1 MQFFELRLQRVVEKT
16 ILRVVSEV
24 MEDYTRRIVMMTL
37 KQIAGL
43 GGELTAF
50 LGSFA
55 DCFGRREARKLLRIY
70 VKGQWSDEHRKTAE
84 AIALRFGAA
93 PRTLQRFLESIKWDE
108 KQLRDRCGQIIA
120 TDHAHAEAI
129 GIVDESG
136 TTKSGKQTVG
146 VGRQYNGNRG
156 KIDNCTVGVHLA
168 YATPRFQTLLDSE
181 LYLPEDWIN
190 DPARR
195 KKRMSRRR
203 SNFEPSRKSRWV

>member
-129 GIVDESG
+129 GMVDESG
-136 TTKSGKQTVG
+136 TTKS
-146 VGRQYNGNRG
+146 GNRG

-168 YATPRFQTLLDSE
+168 YATPGFQTLLDSE

>member
-70 VKGQWSDEHRKTAE
+70 VKGQLSDEHRKTAE

-129 GIVDESG
+129 GMVDESG
-136 TTKSGKQTVG
+136 TTKS
-146 VGRQYNGNRG
+146 GNRG

-168 YATPRFQTLLDSE
+168 YATPGFQTLLDSE